1 MITRHTYGLA
11 LLAAAL
17 ATTAA
22 RAQDTRALVRYDND
36 DEQYEFAAGT
46 PAPSFVMRQGEDET
60 TATRVPQ

>member
-22 RAQDTRALVRYDND
+22 RAQDTRALVRYVDSVAN
-36 DEQYEFAAGT
+36 AAG
-46 PAPSFVMRQGEDET
+46 D
-60 TATRVPQ
+60 